1 MGWVVGPWDYK
12 NFLFHFFLLFG
23 IRDSR
28 LNSDLGIRLVYN
40 SELLQGD
47 RVPAEIEKK
56 EEKGNEAAII
66 DDINEDENIGAVK
79 TKEDEAV
86 NWKPK
91 SR

>member
-1 MGWVVGPWDYK
+1 M
-12 NFLFHFFLLFG
+12 
-23 IRDSR
+23 
-28 LNSDLGIRLVYN
+28 GIRLVYN

-66 DDINEDENIGAVK
+66 DDINGDEDKIGAETK
-79 TKEDEAV
+79 KEDEEAV
-86 NWKPK
+86 TWKPK